1 MNKYKIYK
9 INSDFMIFLNIEN
22 KEIKRII
29 IREKEI
35 EYLYFK
41 LSELDLKLREL
52 IEEIFSLMIKIN
64 PEVII
69 DKFYHESGEIYL
81 LIKEISKEELIK
93 RIYDTKTSNKRNL
106 MGCSEDWYNELYS
119 LKQTF
124 KREELESMD
133 EKELENLMRL
143 AYNIAEALY

>member
-29 IREKEI
+29 IREKKGI

-52 IEEIFSLMIKIN
+52 IEEIFSLIIN
-64 PEVII
+64 NSGLLITKVYKDKEV
-69 DKFYHESGEIYL
+69 YL
-81 LIKEISKEELIK
+81 LIKEFSKDELLN
-93 RIYDTKTSNKRNL
+93 RIYSIETSNKRNL

>member
-29 IREKEI
+29 IREKKGI

-52 IEEIFSLMIKIN
+52 IEEIFSLIIN
-64 PEVII
+64 NSGLLITKVYKDKEV
-69 DKFYHESGEIYL
+69 YL
-81 LIKEISKEELIK
+81 LIKEFFKDELLN
-93 RIYDTKTSNKRNL
+93 RIYSIETSNKRNL

-133 EKELENLMRL
+133 EKELENLIRL

>member
-29 IREKEI
+29 IREKKGI

-41 LSELDLKLREL
+41 ISELDLKLREL
-52 IEEIFSLMIKIN
+52 IEEIFSLIIN
-64 PEVII
+64 NSGLLITKVYKDKEV
-69 DKFYHESGEIYL
+69 YL
-81 LIKEISKEELIK
+81 LIKEFSKDELLN
-93 RIYDTKTSNKRNL
+93 RIYSIETSNKRNL

-133 EKELENLMRL
+133 EKELENLIRL

>member
-29 IREKEI
+29 IREKKGI

-52 IEEIFSLMIKIN
+52 IEEIFSLIIN
-64 PEVII
+64 NSGLLITKVYKDKEV
-69 DKFYHESGEIYL
+69 YL
-81 LIKEISKEELIK
+81 LIKEFSKDELLN
-93 RIYDTKTSNKRNL
+93 RIYSIETSNKRNL

-133 EKELENLMRL
+133 EKELENLIRL

>member
-9 INSDFMIFLNIEN
+9 INSDFMIFLTIEN

-29 IREKEI
+29 IREKKGI

-41 LSELDLKLREL
+41 ISELDLKLREL
-52 IEEIFSLMIKIN
+52 IEEIFSLIIN
-64 PEVII
+64 NSGLLITKVYRDKEV
-69 DKFYHESGEIYL
+69 YL
-81 LIKEISKEELIK
+81 LIKEISKEKLIK
-93 RIYDTKTSNKRNL
+93 RIYDTKTSNKKNL

>member
-52 IEEIFSLMIKIN
+52 IEEIFSLIIKNSGLLITKVYKDK
-64 PEVII
+64 EV
-69 DKFYHESGEIYL
+69 YL
-81 LIKEISKEELIK
+81 LIKEFSKEELLN
-93 RIYDTKTSNKRNL
+93 RIYSIETSNKRNS

-124 KREELESMD
+124 EREELESMD

-143 AYNIAEALY
+143 AYNISEALF